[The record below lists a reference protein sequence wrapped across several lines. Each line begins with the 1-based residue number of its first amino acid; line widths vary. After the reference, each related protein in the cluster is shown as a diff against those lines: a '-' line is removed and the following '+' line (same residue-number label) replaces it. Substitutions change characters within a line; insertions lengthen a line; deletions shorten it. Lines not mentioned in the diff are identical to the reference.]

1 MTMKFEM
8 HFGYFRDTI
17 TLETEDFDVVKT
29 FYDFIKFQEEHEWD
43 VKYKAV
49 KSLRKQVKTDI

>member
-1 MTMKFEM
+1 MKFEM

-43 VKYKAV
+43 VQYKAV
-49 KSLRKQVKTDI
+49 KSLSKQVKTDI